1 MWRIQ
6 KFSPR
11 NCPHCGHQFNQS
23 DKDWL
28 IYLGTIENGKKVIDP
43 EGPRIICNNCDQL
56 VKITK
61 EEEYQL
67 LDKEKAEEL
76 MATQGFFDLQEVE
89 AVGNMARDMH
99 YKHTGESKP
108 QVWYLLLEAQ
118 QYVPKILID
127 CTQWG
132 GNTQLTP
139 EEAGELYSDLLETFT
154 GRKPKE

>member
-1 MWRIQ
+1 MTAETQMWRIQ

-11 NCPHCGHQFNQS
+11 NCPQCGHQFNQC
-23 DKDWL
+23 DQDWS
-28 IYLGTIENGKKVIDP
+28 IYLGTIENGKKVLDP
-43 EGPRIICNNCDQL
+43 EWPRIICNNCNEL

-67 LDKEKAEEL
+67 KDRAQAEKL
-76 MATQGFFDLQEVE
+76 MQEQGFFDLQEVK

-99 YKHTGESKP
+99 HKYTGESKP
-108 QVWYLLLEAQ
+108 QML
-118 QYVPKILID
+118 D
-127 CTQWG
+127 CTQYG

-154 GRKPKE
+154 GRKAKE